1 MDTVFTKS
9 DLHRLMA
16 SAHGPDVAQAE
27 GRFLSALRARDA
39 ILALGRLIAEPLAG
53 WTARRQAAAELN
65 ALTDRDLADIGLT
78 RGEIEHVASGAVTRE
93 ATTVPGKVPAPRL
106 HVHAARNV
114 MAI

>member
-53 WTARRQAAAELN
+53 WTARRQATAELN

-78 RGEIEHVASGAVTRE
+78 RGEIEHVASGAVMRA
-93 ATTVPGKVPAPRL
+93 ATTPSGQVQAKRL
-106 HVHAARNV
+106 RVHAPHNA